1 MPSSEG
7 FSPKLSH
14 MTYSE
19 IEKRMFDLKWEL
31 NSFGLTVLEYKEY
44 KKLIKLRAL
53 HESNKRQAK

>member
-1 MPSSEG
+1 
-7 FSPKLSH
+7 